1 MRSETKRGE
10 ETMEEIM
17 KKYINKKVVWN
28 ESYKDN
34 ISNDIEILDSICF
47 HGGFD
52 KLDEPVFLNKT
63 KDRYMTLDYVK
74 QNINEEIEEKK
85 RC

>member
-1 MRSETKRGE
+1 
-10 ETMEEIM
+10 MEEIM

-74 QNINEEIEEKK
+74 QNINEEIEEDKQ
-85 RC
+85 C

>member
-74 QNINEEIEEKK
+74 QNINEEIEENK

>member
-1 MRSETKRGE
+1 
-10 ETMEEIM
+10 MEEIM

-52 KLDEPVFLNKT
+52 KQNNEINVVLTERGKT
-63 KDRYMTLDYVK
+63 WS
-74 QNINEEIEEKK
+74 
-85 RC
+85 

>member
-74 QNINEEIEEKK
+74 QNINEEIEEDKQ
-85 RC
+85 C

>member
-74 QNINEEIEEKK
+74 QNIVEVQ
-85 RC
+85 